1 MRQVKRV
8 ISRQKL
14 SQFKGPIQLS
24 RKKGNIELTY

>member
-14 SQFKGPIQLS
+14 SQFKGTIQLS